1 MSSRPHAHATAGPS
15 AEAPDAL
22 LRHALETGRVHS
34 AYLISGP
41 AHDARA
47 LALCFAR
54 GLACSGEG
62 ARPCDECGACRR
74 SDPAAPGH
82 EPIALDG
89 SGKKGPLLRHVGEHP
104 DLLWIERGS
113 DDTRVR
119 IGQIRALQAALRLP
133 ANEGGWRAAV
143 VADAE
148 WLNAEAQNALLR
160 TLEEPPGLTYFF
172 LLSTQP
178 EQLLETIL
186 SRCIEVPLRTL
197 EKPPLSARQRTL
209 LDALRTAPMGGDLA
223 AVFGLVR
230 QFTVLLAEAKAE
242 IDEQS
247 EAAFKKEE
255 VLLKQVGAKR
265 EAIDEREDF
274 YKALTES
281 RYRAERDG
289 LLAIV
294 EQWFADALRQQ
305 HGAPEVDHPEFRE
318 ATAALAARLSTAEL
332 LRRAAALAE
341 LRDHFGRSI
350 QEQLAIECAFL
361 KAFGGA
367 A

>member
-1 MSSRPHAHATAGPS
+1 MPFSADEAFDLLEQSRSRGRFAQAYLITGAPGAGKRKLIERLATVLLGEKHEPLKS
-15 AEAPDAL
+15 PDV
-22 LRHALETGRVHS
+22 HALEPQMKSRVIGID
-34 AYLISGP
+34 AMQELIGALQMRSLLGGP
-41 AHDARA
+41 KLAIIHDAERMNT
-47 LALCFAR
+47 
-54 GLACSGEG
+54 S
-62 ARPCDECGACRR
+62 
-74 SDPAAPGH
+74 AA
-82 EPIALDG
+82 
-89 SGKKGPLLRHVGEHP
+89 
-104 DLLWIERGS
+104 
-113 DDTRVR
+113 
-119 IGQIRALQAALRLP
+119 
-133 ANEGGWRAAV
+133 
-143 VADAE
+143 
-148 WLNAEAQNALLR
+148 NALLR
-160 TLEEPPGLTYFF
+160 TLEEPPGNTYFF

-197 EKPPLSARQRTL
+197 EKQPLSARQCTL

-230 QFTVLLAEAKAE
+230 QFSVLLAEAKAE
-242 IDEQS
+242 VEEET

-255 VLLKQVGAKR
+255 TLLKQVGARK
-265 EAIDEREDF
+265 EAIEEREDF

-289 LLAIV
+289 LLAVV

-332 LRRAAALAE
+332 LRRAAALGE

-361 KAFGGA
+361 KAFGA
-367 A
+367 